1 MSMPRWFGLNAVYPA
16 KVIAMVL
23 LVCCALDLGVG
34 GSGLLWAQ
42 KTAPDHHSWKF
53 YANVRFNYGVC
64 YPEDL
69 LVPQGEAPNGDGQ
82 KFLAKDGANLVVY
95 GQNNAL
101 NEPLKDA
108 LEDTASRLAGKSG
121 KVTYKVIKPTWF
133 VVSGQNGQKVFYAKT
148 LYSHE
153 QFKSFELVY
162 DSSASAIYEPVVR
175 RLNTCFTNL
184 GH

>member
-1 MSMPRWFGLNAVYPA
+1 MSPT
-16 KVIAMVL
+16 KVTTLLL
-23 LVCCALDLGVG
+23 LVCGALGLGVCE
-34 GSGLLWAQ
+34 SGLLRAQ
-42 KTAPDHHSWKF
+42 EVATDHHAWKF

-69 LVPQGEAPNGDGQ
+69 LIPQGEAQNSDGQ
-82 KFLAKDGANLVVY
+82 KFLAKDGASLVVY
-95 GQNNAL
+95 GQNNSL

-108 LEDTASRLAGKSG
+108 LQDTASRLAGKSG

-148 LYSHE
+148 LYSHD

-162 DSSASAIYEPVVR
+162 DNSTAALYEPVIR
-175 RLNTCFTNL
+175 RLNACFVDL
-184 GH
+184 SR